1 MARRSARIP
10 TNHTVL
16 VVDDQEETLAS
27 VRGLLEREGHT
38 VLTASSGAEALDVL
52 RGHDV
57 HLIILDYFMPRMTGA
72 DLVREIRKFDT
83 GVQII
88 LQTGYAGEKP
98 PRVMLAEL
106 DIQGYHNK
114 ADEPERLLLWV
125 DVSLKAYRLLKTIR
139 ERETLQEELVANCSH
154 ELRTPLNIVSGYTE
168 LLLDG
173 NFGSLPA
180 PATQPLRSIAEATR
194 DLGHLVADLLGYAK
208 VTAGDAAALPG
219 SLKLEDLSREVER
232 FARLLLEDKPVKFA
246 LETEAAERA
255 LRIDGVKVRTIL
267 RNLLTNAVKFTAE
280 GKITLRLRVQGA
292 RLRIEVED
300 TGPGIEP
307 EDQEIIFE
315 PFRQLDG
322 SMRRTHGGLGLGLA
336 LCRKLARILGGDLRV
351 TSEPGRGSTFALDLP
366 TEPAVQAEDASSGAA
381 AREEWPAL
389 T

>member
-1 MARRSARIP
+1 MARRSARTP
-10 TNHTVL
+10 TDHTIL

-52 RGHDV
+52 RSHEV
-57 HLIILDYFMPRMTGA
+57 HLIILDYFMPRMTGS

-98 PRVMLAEL
+98 PRMMLAEL

-125 DVSLKAYRLLKTIR
+125 DVSLKACRLLKTIR

-154 ELRTPLNIVSGYTE
+154 ELRTPLNVVSGYAE

-173 NFGSLPA
+173 GFGSLPA
-180 PATQPLRSIAEATR
+180 TATQPLRSIAEATR
-194 DLGHLVADLLGYAK
+194 DLNHLVSDLLGYAK
-208 VTAGDAAALPG
+208 VTAGNTAAIPG
-219 SLKLEDLSREVER
+219 SLELDDLTRGVER
-232 FARLLLEDKPVKFA
+232 FARLLLEDKAVQFT
-246 LETEAAERA
+246 LEADAAERS

-267 RNLLTNAVKFTAE
+267 RNLMTNAVKFTAE
-280 GKITLRLRVQGA
+280 GKITLRLRIQGT

-300 TGPGIEP
+300 TGPGIAP

-336 LCRKLARILGGDLRV
+336 LSRKLARILGGDLTV
-351 TSEPGRGSTFALDLP
+351 SSEPGRGSTFTLDLP
-366 TEPAVQAEDASSGAA
+366 TEPAVMADDASSRAT

>member
-1 MARRSARIP
+1 MARRSARTP

-27 VRGLLEREGHT
+27 VRGLLEREGHR

-72 DLVREIRKFDT
+72 DVVREIRKFDRD
-83 GVQII
+83 VQIV

-106 DIQGYHNK
+106 EIQGYHDK

-125 DVSLKAYRLLKTIR
+125 DVSLKTYRLLKTIR
-139 ERETLQEELVANCSH
+139 EREILQEELVANCSH

-173 NFGSLPA
+173 DFGSLPG

-194 DLGHLVADLLGYAK
+194 DLGHLVTDLLGYAK
-208 VTAGDAAALPG
+208 VSAGDTDAIPGALEI
-219 SLKLEDLSREVER
+219 EDLTRELHR
-232 FARLLLEDKPVKFA
+232 FALLLLEDKAVEFT
-246 LETEAAERA
+246 LETDATVRT
-255 LRIDGVKVRTIL
+255 LHVDGVKIRTIL
-267 RNLLTNAVKFTAE
+267 RNLITNAAKFTSE
-280 GKITLRLRVQGA
+280 GRITIRLRGEGE
-292 RLRIEVED
+292 RLVIEVED
-300 TGPGIEP
+300 TGPGIRS

-322 SMRRTHGGLGLGLA
+322 SSRRTHGGLGLGLA
-336 LCRKLARILGGDLRV
+336 LSRKLARILGGDLTV
-351 TSEPGRGSTFALDLP
+351 KSELGRGSTFVLSLP
-366 TEPAVQAEDASSGAA
+366 TASVAPAEDVSSRSRPRAE
-381 AREEWPAL
+381 RPPL
-389 T
+389 I